1 MATQTT
7 RQAGLYALLPAI
19 YRERDVELGEPLR
32 ALLRTIQEQATL
44 VESDIRRLWDNF
56 FIETCEPSVISYIS
70 YEAENVQARRLGAVG
85 DFRYHGSP
93 LGYPAPLFTSWRREG
108 DEVGLAT

>member
-1 MATQTT
+1 M
-7 RQAGLYALLPAI
+7 LPAI

-56 FIETCEPSVISYIS
+56 FIETCEPWVISYIS
-70 YEAENVQARRLGAVG
+70 YEAENVQARRLGAAG
-85 DFRYHGSP
+85 DFRSQIAKASSSLDTMPKSLPIYSKP
-93 LGYPAPLFTSWRREG
+93 IPLFF
-108 DEVGLAT
+108 